1 MAWFHRRISA
11 RCLGA
16 FRFLLG
22 AAGSIFIVV
31 AAPGAHAVQLQV
43 ERAEDR
49 LALGNNGGSTDYTDP
64 QFSAQLPEGANPDL
78 SFRDFGGTNDS
89 SRVSVAASLPAPN
102 DIRLSGYQN
111 FSLTGAPGSTVSLD
125 LQNFVLSGH
134 STLSLLGSSTTTF
147 IFNVSEQFSL
157 PQSGR
162 IVLSGDVQW
171 NHVFFNVLGSGSAV
185 SLSGKSGLF
194 GILTASQRTVRM
206 NGHAIVYGRAFAS
219 KIIIRQAARII
230 TPPIVSE

>member
-11 RCLGA
+11 GCLGA

-22 AAGSIFIVV
+22 AAGSIFIGV
-31 AAPGAHAVQLQV
+31 AIPGAHAVQFQV
-43 ERAEDR
+43 AGAENR
-49 LALGNNGGSTDYTDP
+49 LALENNQGSADFTGP
-64 QFSAQLPEGANPDL
+64 QFSAQLAEGANPDL
-78 SFRDFGGTNDS
+78 SFRDFGGTDES
-89 SRVSVAASLPAPN
+89 GRVSVAASLSAPN

-125 LQNFVLSGH
+125 LQNFILSGH

-147 IFNVSEQFSL
+147 IFNVSKQFSL

-219 KIIIRQAARII
+219 KLIIRQAAQII
-230 TPPIVSE
+230 APPIVSE